1 MMNLMKAITAIMFV
15 ATLLWST
22 TAIAH
27 PSQASAPSH
36 YHGSSSAGAC
46 SYSCTLMGHGGSTYT
61 GGNCGTCSCWG

>member
-1 MMNLMKAITAIMFV
+1 MMNLKAITAIVF
-15 ATLLWST
+15 AAALLWST

-46 SYSCTLMGHGGSTYT
+46 SYSCTLMGHGGSTYDD
-61 GGNCGTCSCWG
+61 CDDECSCWG